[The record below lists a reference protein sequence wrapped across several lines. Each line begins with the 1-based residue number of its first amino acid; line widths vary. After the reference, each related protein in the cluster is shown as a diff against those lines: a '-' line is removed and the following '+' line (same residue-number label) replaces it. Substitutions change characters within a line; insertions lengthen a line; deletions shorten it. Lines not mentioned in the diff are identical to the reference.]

1 MKWRTLYPPSPSK
14 VAGGGSLDVSPHWR
28 LLSWSWLHGCIAV
41 QSPETDE
48 AFLCISKC
56 LHLRCAWRWFCTE
69 TKDILGY
76 LHHLI
81 LELGWELITKFDIT
95 SGFSQTDQR
104 KALKAHVNNNMH
116 TCIYRTYEN
125 KYQEFVQS
133 AEAFR
138 SSLYTPPRKVGTT
151 ANEVRY
157 EVNNLMY

>member
-1 MKWRTLYPPSPSK
+1 MTWNIEHFIHHLLVKWHKEEAASMFLHTEDCSH
-14 VAGGGSLDVSPHWR
+14 D
-28 LLSWSWLHGCIAV
+28 HGCIAV
-41 QSPETDE
+41 QSPDTDE
-48 AFLCISKC
+48 ALLCISKC